1 MKKRLVWLIVVA
13 AVLLTVTVSVTLAM
27 LIASSEP
34 VINTF
39 TVGNVQ
45 ITLTET
51 TGNDYKLTP
60 GVSLQKDPT
69 VTVKAGSEVCWVFV
83 KITHS
88 TDFDNLCIYSTADG
102 WTALEGESGVYYRK
116 VEAASTDTPFAVL
129 KNNQV
134 TVKDS
139 LTEEQLNAV
148 AVKPT
153 LTVYAYAIQADGL
166 ANAKI
171 AWQAL
176 NS

>member
-102 WTALEGESGVYYRK
+102 WTALEGESGVYYQRIEK
-116 VEAASTDTPFAVL
+116 ASVNTRLAVL
-129 KNNQV
+129 KDNTV
-134 TVKDS
+134 TIRDTV
-139 LTEEQLNAV
+139 TEEQLNAIT
-148 AVKPT
+148 AKPT